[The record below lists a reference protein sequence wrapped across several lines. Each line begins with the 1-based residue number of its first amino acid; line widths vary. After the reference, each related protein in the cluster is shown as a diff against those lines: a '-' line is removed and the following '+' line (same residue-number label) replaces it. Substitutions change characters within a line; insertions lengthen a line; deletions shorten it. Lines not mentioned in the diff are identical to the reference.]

1 MSAIQ
6 VIQTVIDILLLIAV
20 VLSMVYE
27 PLLIKWED
35 KQQEKLRKAFNKRKE
50 YRK

>member
-1 MSAIQ
+1 MSTTQ
-6 VIQTVIDILLLIAV
+6 WVQTVIEVLILVAV
-20 VLSMVYE
+20 ILSFVYE